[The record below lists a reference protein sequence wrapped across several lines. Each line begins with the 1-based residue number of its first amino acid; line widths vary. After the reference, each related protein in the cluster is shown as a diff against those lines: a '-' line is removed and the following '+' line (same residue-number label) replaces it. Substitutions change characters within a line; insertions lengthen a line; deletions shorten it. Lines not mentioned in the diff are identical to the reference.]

1 MKNQRMLFAKRP
13 FGEPE
18 DECFRLDEAD
28 IPELEDN
35 QILVKVCWLSLDPYM
50 RGRMNDVKSLSLIH
64 ISEPTR
70 HLSIGYA
77 GLCV

>member
-18 DECFRLDEAD
+18 DECFQLDEAD

-35 QILVKVCWLSLDPYM
+35 QILV
-50 RGRMNDVKSLSLIH
+50 
-64 ISEPTR
+64 
-70 HLSIGYA
+70 
-77 GLCV
+77 